1 MSATAKLM
9 AMLGMDASQFTKGVD
24 QAERRTKGF
33 GSMLSGMK
41 GKIAAA
47 FTVGAIVGV
56 VKNVA
61 GAAGDIAD
69 MAENLGITTDEFQ
82 AMTLAAK
89 QFGIEGGDIATILNR
104 IALAQ
109 AEFVSGSP
117 SQDLVDRMDA
127 LGISLDQA
135 DAMNAAQFF
144 EAVSVGANK
153 TSEGLDAALKTMG
166 RTGPRFQAFMKL
178 MAGAGLGGMIAGASA
193 SGELVSESDIKATDA
208 VIDGLIQKWKN
219 KTVKAAS
226 FVIGAVATK
235 ATTGAATTFM
245 EDSGARAARN
255 QQARQRADEKAAEK
269 LTAEAAE
276 IRAKNVYD
284 ALTDEQ
290 KILAL
295 KEEQA
300 DLDAKM
306 AEAKTQTARAELDKQ
321 RAESEGKLASL
332 EAGNV
337 KPGAGM
343 AYDQLRR
350 IGAGVFSGTASDAI
364 PKNQL
369 AELRKISLSMN
380 RLETKKSTGGVF

>member
-226 FVIGAVATK
+226 SVIGAVAK
-235 ATTGAATTFM
+235 ATTGAATTSM

-290 KILAL
+290 KILAI

-300 DLDAKM
+300 DIDAKM

>member
-1 MSATAKLM
+1 M
-9 AMLGMDASQFTKGVD
+9 
-24 QAERRTKGF
+24 
-33 GSMLSGMK
+33 
-41 GKIAAA
+41 
-47 FTVGAIVGV
+47 
-56 VKNVA
+56 
-61 GAAGDIAD
+61 
-69 MAENLGITTDEFQ
+69 
-82 AMTLAAK
+82 
-89 QFGIEGGDIATILNR
+89 
-104 IALAQ
+104 ALAQ

-117 SQDLVDRMDA
+117 SQDLIDRMAA
-127 LGISLDQA
+127 LGISLDGA
-135 DAMNAAQFF
+135 DAMDAAQFF
-144 EAVSVGANK
+144 EAVAVGAAK

-178 MAGAGLGGMIAGASA
+178 MSGVGLGGMISGAKGT
-193 SGELVSESDIKATDA
+193 GELMSEADIKATDSVVDG
-208 VIDGLIQKWKN
+208 VIQEWKN
-219 KTVKAAS
+219 RSVKAVASVLGAGAKASGTSVAKTVD
-226 FVIGAVATK
+226 T
-235 ATTGAATTFM
+235 
-245 EDSGARAARN
+245 SGDNAARN
-255 QQARQRADEKAAEK
+255 QQARKRADEAAAAK
-269 LTAEAAE
+269 IAQDAAE

-284 ALTDEQ
+284 ALDTEG
-290 KILAL
+290 KITAL
-295 KEEQA
+295 KREQA

>member
-1 MSATAKLM
+1 M

-33 GSMLSGMK
+33 GSMLDGMK

-61 GAAGDIAD
+61 SAASDIAD
-69 MAENLGITTDEFQ
+69 MAENLGVTTDQ
-82 AMTLAAK
+82 IQGMIIAAK
-89 QFGIEGGDIATILNR
+89 QFGIEGEDIASMLNKLT
-104 IALAQ
+104 LAQ
-109 AEFVSGSP
+109 SEFVSGSP
-117 SQDLVDRMDA
+117 SQELVDRMEA
-127 LGISLDQA
+127 LGISIDDA
-135 DAMNAAQFF
+135 DAMNAAEFF
-144 EAVSVGANK
+144 EAVATGAGK
-153 TSEGLDAALKTMG
+153 SADGLNSALKMLG
-166 RTGPRFQAFMKL
+166 KTGPKFQAFMKL
-178 MAGAGLGGMIAGASA
+178 TAGVGIGGMISGAKD
-193 SGELVSESDIKATDA
+193 SGELMSESDIKATDA
-208 VIDGLIQKWKN
+208 LMDGKIQSWKN
-219 KTVKAAS
+219 KIAKVVGVVVGAGAKVAGSGTDVTADDREARKQRNQAARQKADEAAAS
-226 FVIGAVATK
+226 KIAI
-235 ATTGAATTFM
+235 
-245 EDSGARAARN
+245 ES
-255 QQARQRADEKAAEK
+255 
-269 LTAEAAE
+269 AE
-276 IRAKNVYD
+276 IRAKTAFD
-284 ALTDEQ
+284 ALSTED
-290 KILAL
+290 KILAV
-295 KEEQA
+295 KREQA